1 MVGGQK
7 MINKRKLAPLT
18 KEDKRYHR
26 IRCIILMCLMISI
39 GILFTETLDARISES
54 NEFILNLIFAAL
66 FVIMAVEQVV
76 RIGKIE
82 GNHRL
87 RDYLKFDRAELLY
100 LIGSVIIIPASFF
113 VPALLPLRYVCV
125 FKLPNV
131 ARRYNDE
138 NVFQIIAKAIAILLI
153 LFFIVP
159 FLNVLA
165 NAISA
170 PGQVV
175 NVLPKNID
183 WFAMKYVLADTN
195 FIRSFGNSIFITVV
209 GTLISVVSMA
219 MAAYPLS
226 KPYMPLRKTMM
237 MFFMI
242 VMLFS
247 GGIAPNILLVNALGL
262 MDTIWALI
270 LPSVVIVYYLLLL
283 KGFYESIP
291 AELEESAKLDGA
303 TNFSI
308 LFKIVMPIASPM
320 IATVSF
326 FTAITYWNNINNSI
340 LYVTTNKSIYPVPM
354 YIKNFLGQNPME
366 IAMNNPTLLTYW
378 DGIKMS
384 YVLMSIVPIAI
395 AYPFIFK
402 YLKNDVSA
410 GAVKG

>member
-1 MVGGQK
+1 MMK
-7 MINKRKLAPLT
+7 KNKVKAQLT
-18 KEDKRYHR
+18 KEEK
-26 IRCIILMCLMISI
+26 IRNHVRRAMLLCLMASI
-39 GILFTETLDARISES
+39 GILFAQFIDKRFTENVKHGMDIA
-54 NEFILNLIFAAL
+54 
-66 FVIMAVEQVV
+66 FVILWAIMMVESVV
-76 RIGKIE
+76 RIVRITKKSGFQE
-82 GNHRL
+82 
-87 RDYLKFDRAELLY
+87 YLKFDKAEFLY
-100 LIGSVIIIPASFF
+100 LIASLVIVPASLF
-113 VPALLPLRYVCV
+113 VPSLLSYRIICL
-125 FKLPNV
+125 FKMPNV
-131 ARRYNDE
+131 LRRYNDE
-138 NVFQIIAKAIAILLI
+138 NVFQIFAKGVSILLI

-165 NAISA
+165 NALSA
-170 PGQVV
+170 PGQII
-175 NVLPKNID
+175 NVIPKNVD
-183 WFAMKYVLADTN
+183 LFALKYVLADKA
-195 FIRSFGNSIFITVV
+195 FLRSFGNSIFITGV

-226 KPYMPLRKTMM
+226 KPHMPLRKTVM

-247 GGIAPNILLVNALGL
+247 GGIAPKILLVNALGL
-262 MDTIWALI
+262 MDSIWALI
-270 LPSVVIVYYLLLL
+270 LPSVVMVYYLLLL

-303 TNFSI
+303 TNFGV
-308 LFKIVMPIASPM
+308 LFKIIMPIASPM

-340 LYVTTNKSIYPVPM
+340 LYVTNNKSIYPVPM

>member
-1 MVGGQK
+1 
-7 MINKRKLAPLT
+7 MIKKNKVKVHLT
-18 KEDKRYHR
+18 KEER
-26 IRCIILMCLMISI
+26 IKNHIRRTMLLCLMVSL
-39 GILFTETLDARISES
+39 GILFVQ
-54 NEFILNLIFAAL
+54 FIDKRFSTSAKLGMNIA
-66 FVIMAVEQVV
+66 FVVLWAVMTVEGVV
-76 RIGKIE
+76 RI
-82 GNHRL
+82 L
-87 RDYLKFDRAELLY
+87 RISKKSGFNEYLKFDKAEFVY
-100 LIGSVIIIPASFF
+100 LIASAVIVPASLF
-113 VPALLPLRYVCV
+113 VPSLLWARIICI

-131 ARRYNDE
+131 LRRYNDE
-138 NVFQIIAKAIAILLI
+138 NVFQIIAKGIAIILI
-153 LFFIVP
+153 LFFFVP
-159 FLNVLA
+159 FLNVFASAL
-165 NAISA
+165 SA
-170 PGQVV
+170 PGQIINIV
-175 NVLPKNID
+175 PKNVD
-183 WFAMKYVLADTN
+183 FFAMKYVLSDKA
-195 FIRSFGNSIFITVV
+195 FLRSFGNSIFITLV

-247 GGIAPNILLVNALGL
+247 GGIAPNILLVNALGI

-270 LPSVVIVYYLLLL
+270 LPSIVMVYYLLLL
-283 KGFYESIP
+283 KGFFESIP
-291 AELEESAKLDGA
+291 VELEESAKLDGA

-308 LFKIVMPIASPM
+308 LFKIIMPIASPM

-326 FTAITYWNNINNSI
+326 FTAITYWNNINNPI
-340 LYVTTNKSIYPVPM
+340 LYITNNKTIYPVPM

>member
-1 MVGGQK
+1 M
-7 MINKRKLAPLT
+7 MNKRKLVPLT
-18 KEDKRYHR
+18 KEEKVYHWKRR
-26 IRCIILMCLMISI
+26 IMLACLMISI
-39 GILFTETLDARISES
+39 GILFTETLDARLSKSTES
-54 NEFILNLIFAAL
+54 ILNLIFAAL
-66 FVIMAVEQVV
+66 FVVMAVEQVI
-76 RIGKIE
+76 RIMKIE
-82 GNHRL
+82 GNRKL
-87 RDYLKFDRAELLY
+87 AEYLKFDKAEFLY
-100 LIGSVIIIPASFF
+100 LISSLIIVPASFF
-113 VPALLPLRYVCV
+113 IPALLPFRYVCI

-131 ARRYNDE
+131 TRRYNDE
-138 NVFQIIAKAIAILLI
+138 NVFQLFAKAIAMLLI

-159 FLNVLA
+159 FLNVFA
-165 NAISA
+165 NALSA
-170 PGQVV
+170 PGQIV
-175 NVLPKNID
+175 NVVPKNID
-183 WFAMKYVLADTN
+183 WFALKYVLADGS
-195 FIRSFGNSIFITVV
+195 FIRSFGNSIFITLA
-209 GTLISVVSMA
+209 GTLISVLSMA

-226 KPYMPLRKTMM
+226 KPYMPLRRTMM

-262 MDTIWALI
+262 IDTIWALI
-270 LPSVVIVYYLLLL
+270 LPSVVMVYYLLLL

-303 TNFSI
+303 SNFSI
-308 LFKIVMPIASPM
+308 LFKIIVPIASPM

-340 LYVTTNKSIYPVPM
+340 LYVTTNQSIYPVPM